1 MPEMDGL
8 TATQK
13 IRQNE
18 QHKRL
23 PILAMTAH
31 AMKGEAEKS
40 LAAGMNEHITKPID
54 PFVLYTALIKHIHQK
69 DISIQQTSGEVL
81 PYQIAGINL
90 QDGLYRLGNKR
101 ASYEKLLKSYAAVY
115 GNIEEECEQLLRDQ
129 QIKPIAAY
137 VHTLSGITGNIGAL
151 ELHARLAPLSSKL
164 HHQIQQESLQLSE
177 VELLECKH
185 LASDISKLIQRIN
198 QTLNEHAEEMT
209 GKPTIDEK
217 TLSEKW
223 SELLVLVSNNDSAA
237 LDIAESLLS
246 NYILD
251 METSYRLKKCMT
263 ALENFDFDEA
273 YQHLVV

>member
-1 MPEMDGL
+1 
-8 TATQK
+8 
-13 IRQNE
+13 
-18 QHKRL
+18 
-23 PILAMTAH
+23 
-31 AMKGEAEKS
+31 
-40 LAAGMNEHITKPID
+40 MNEHITKPID

-69 DISIQQTSGEVL
+69 DISIQQTSGEAL
-81 PYQIAGINL
+81 PYQIEGINL

-177 VELLECKH
+177 DELLECKQ
-185 LASDISKLIQRIN
+185 LASDISGLIQRIN
-198 QTLNEHAEEMT
+198 HTLNEHAEEIT
-209 GKPTIDEK
+209 GKPTIDDK

-223 SELLVLVSNNDSAA
+223 SELLVLTSNNDSAA
-237 LDIAESLLS
+237 LDIAESLLL
-246 NYILD
+246 NYSLD

-273 YQHLVV
+273 YQILEV